1 MSEETAP
8 APTPATAP
16 GPAMEA
22 RGAHRAELIAL
33 LGEMADLV
41 AGARSMPMSSSAL
54 INREEI
60 TELIDRAQQA
70 LPGEL
75 AKAEAILTDADTVL
89 KRANEQKIEII
100 ANAQLQASELVS
112 REKVVIK
119 AREEAENIVSQARED
134 ARKLAQSTDDWC
146 DRRLAEVE
154 IDAEAFVKQVRAGR
168 ARLAERMGQLPP
180 GTAEN
185 LGEDGAIE

>member
-1 MSEETAP
+1 MSEAPPP
-8 APTPATAP
+8 AP
-16 GPAMEA
+16 
-22 RGAHRAELIAL
+22 RGEHRAELIAL
-33 LGEMADLV
+33 LNEVSDLV
-41 AGARSMPMSSSAL
+41 ANARSMPMSSSVL

-60 TELIDRAQQA
+60 TGLISRAQAA

-75 AKAEAILTDADTVL
+75 STADAILADADAVL
-89 KRANEQKIEII
+89 ARARAQQDEILAAAQK
-100 ANAQLQASELVS
+100 QAAELVS
-112 REKVVIK
+112 RESVVTN
-119 AREEAENIVSQARED
+119 AQEEARKIIADAKEK

-154 IDAEAFVKQVRAGR
+154 IDAEAFVKQLRAGR

-185 LGEDGAIE
+185 LGDGGSIE

>member
-1 MSEETAP
+1 MSEVTTPAP
-8 APTPATAP
+8 AP
-16 GPAMEA
+16 
-22 RGAHRAELIAL
+22 RGEHRAELIAL
-33 LGEMADLV
+33 LNEVSELV
-41 AGARSMPMSSSAL
+41 ANARAMPMSSSVL

-60 TELIDRAQQA
+60 SGLIQRAQEA

-75 AKAEAILTDADTVL
+75 ATADSILADADEVL
-89 KRANEQKIEII
+89 KGAHAQKNEII
-100 ANAQLQASELVS
+100 ANAQLQASDLVS
-112 REKVVIK
+112 REKVVVK
-119 AREEAENIVSQARED
+119 AQEEAERIVCEAKAE

-180 GTAEN
+180 GTADN
-185 LGEDGAIE
+185 LGEDAAIE

>member
-1 MSEETAP
+1 MSEATTPAP
-8 APTPATAP
+8 AP
-16 GPAMEA
+16 
-22 RGAHRAELIAL
+22 RGEHRAELIAL
-33 LGEMADLV
+33 LNEVSELIAN
-41 AGARSMPMSSSAL
+41 ARAMPMSSSVL
-54 INREEI
+54 VNREEI
-60 TELIDRAQQA
+60 SSLIVRAQEA
-70 LPGEL
+70 LPSEL
-75 AKAEAILTDADTVL
+75 ATADSILADADAVL
-89 KRANEQKIEII
+89 ARANEQREEII
-100 ANAQLQASELVS
+100 ANAQLQAADLIS

-119 AREEAENIVSQARED
+119 AQEEAKRIVDDAKAQ

-185 LGEDGAIE
+185 LSEDAAIE